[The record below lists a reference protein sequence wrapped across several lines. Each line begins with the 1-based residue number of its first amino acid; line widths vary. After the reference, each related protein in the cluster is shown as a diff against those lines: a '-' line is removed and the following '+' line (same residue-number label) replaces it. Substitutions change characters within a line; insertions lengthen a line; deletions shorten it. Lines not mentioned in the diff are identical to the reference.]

1 MLDFISFIV
10 FFIDSIFVSNLLT
23 IYGSIVVY

>member
-23 IYGSIVVY
+23 ICGSIVVY